1 MPSLTTWND
10 HMDDYDYFLY
20 RLNKCLASPLIEASE
35 NQQLTQLVHQLIQAN
50 EQGLI
55 VQLASKL
62 KQLLRRVEIRIE
74 TALHVQAIIDCHLKY
89 NSKPLAM
96 NTPKIGTV

>member
-1 MPSLTTWND
+1 MLLLTTWND

-20 RLNKCLASPLIEASE
+20 RVNKCLASPLIATSE

-50 EQGLI
+50 EPSLI
-55 VQLASKL
+55 VQLVSEL
-62 KQLLRRVEIRIE
+62 KQLLRAIEIRIE
-74 TALHVQAIIDCHLKY
+74 TVLHVRAIIDCHLKY

-96 NTPKIGTV
+96 KTPKIGTV

>member
-20 RLNKCLASPLIEASE
+20 RLNKCLASPLITASE
-35 NQQLTQLVHQLIQAN
+35 NRQLTQLVHQLIQAK

-55 VQLASKL
+55 VHLVSEL
-62 KQLLRRVEIRIE
+62 KQLLRTVEIHIE
-74 TALHVQAIIDCHLKY
+74 TVLHVQAIIDCHLKY
-89 NSKPLAM
+89 NSKPQAM
-96 NTPKIGTV
+96 NTLKIGTA